1 MDDVCRV
8 CGMPIYL
15 SVDRCPYCGEKYGN
29 RHKTTDYNLINLCT
43 VNELRNLCGLKDIW
57 VFIIRIEVTWMD
69 ENIRR
74 GRGRPKKDKCY
85 DKVFKFLGKD
95 EHEYMKTALEEEL
108 NKNGGEIL
116 RDALETL
123 YRFEITLKG
132 K

>member
-1 MDDVCRV
+1 MD
-8 CGMPIYL
+8 G
-15 SVDRCPYCGEKYGN
+15 K
-29 RHKTTDYNLINLCT
+29 
-43 VNELRNLCGLKDIW
+43 
-57 VFIIRIEVTWMD
+57 
-69 ENIRR
+69 IRR
-74 GRGRPKKDKCY
+74 GRGRPRKDKCY
-85 DKVFKFLGKD
+85 DKVVKFLGKD

>member
-1 MDDVCRV
+1 
-8 CGMPIYL
+8 
-15 SVDRCPYCGEKYGN
+15 
-29 RHKTTDYNLINLCT
+29 
-43 VNELRNLCGLKDIW
+43 
-57 VFIIRIEVTWMD
+57 MD
-69 ENIRR
+69 EKIRH
-74 GRGRPKKDKCY
+74 GRGRPKKEECY

-123 YRFEITLKG
+123 YRFEIALKG

>member
-1 MDDVCRV
+1 
-8 CGMPIYL
+8 
-15 SVDRCPYCGEKYGN
+15 
-29 RHKTTDYNLINLCT
+29 
-43 VNELRNLCGLKDIW
+43 
-57 VFIIRIEVTWMD
+57 MD
-69 ENIRR
+69 EKIRR
-74 GRGRPKKDKCY
+74 GRGRPRKDKCY